1 MRYITKL
8 YNWFFKPLISI
19 FYFTIKHKTSDNRD
33 WKCRDDIKQKTNKGN
48 CWMSEIIHNEQCIL
62 IHYHFCLCPLCYVM
76 VMAMY
81 SIFYLQEKTDT
92 LCFRGHTGKF
102 GTISWVVSKPNF
114 SHVRLHFLI
123 YTCTSITH
131 DIIKN
136 WENDCIPGTYLNWQD
151 TNINLKYMYNKR
163 M

>member
-33 WKCRDDIKQKTNKGN
+33 WKCSDNIKQKTNKGH

-62 IHYHFCLCPLCYVM
+62 IHYNYHFCLCPLCYVM

-81 SIFYLQEKTDT
+81 SIFYLQDKNRHFMFQGAYRKIWYNFMSGFKTKFFTCKIAFSDIHMYKYHPWYYKE
-92 LCFRGHTGKF
+92 LRKWLHTRYIFKL
-102 GTISWVVSKPNF
+102 T
-114 SHVRLHFLI
+114 R
-123 YTCTSITH
+123 Y
-131 DIIKN
+131 
-136 WENDCIPGTYLNWQD
+136 
-151 TNINLKYMYNKR
+151 
-163 M
+163 